1 MSRERVTPRSAKA
14 SLPDPVAAAR
24 DLLPA
29 VRARAD
35 EIERLR
41 HLPRDLS
48 DMLAAAGLYR
58 LWAPAEYGGLELP
71 PLPVLETFE
80 TLATA
85 DGSTAWCVFI
95 AVTSATALARLPPA
109 TARAVHASPTTMMA
123 GAFAPRGTAVA
134 TGGGYRV
141 DGRWAWGSG
150 IHNADW
156 VLGGCRLMRDGAP
169 ETLPSGAP
177 RPLMALAPAA
187 DVELLDTWH
196 VSGLCGTG
204 STDFAMH
211 GVLVPAD
218 RIVDLATTPQ
228 VSGALYAFPQFTL
241 LAMGIAAVALG
252 LARAAV
258 DELIALAATKT
269 PEGGSRPLAQR
280 PTAQADVA
288 RAEASLRSGR
298 AFFHEAVAAAWAS
311 AGADGHVDGY
321 VPLAARRDVRL
332 ATTNAVSAAVRAV
345 DLCYDLGGGTS
356 VYRRSP
362 LQRIFR
368 DVHTLTQH
376 VMVSPATLE
385 LTGRLLF
392 GLETDTSML

>member
-1 MSRERVTPRSAKA
+1 MSRESV
-14 SLPDPVAAAR
+14 DPVAAAR

-29 VRARAD
+29 LCARAD

-48 DMLAAAGLYR
+48 DTLAAAGLYR
-58 LWAPAEYGGLELP
+58 LWAPVECGGLELP
-71 PLPVLETFE
+71 PRPVLETFE

-85 DGSTAWCVFI
+85 DASTAWCVFI
-95 AVTSATALARLPPA
+95 AVTSATALARIPPA
-109 TARAVHASPTTMMA
+109 TARSVFATPTTVLA

-134 TGGGYRV
+134 TGATGGGWRV
-141 DGRWAWGSG
+141 DGQWQWGSN

-169 ETLPSGAP
+169 ARLPNGAP
-177 RPLMALAPAA
+177 RTAMVLVPAA

-196 VSGLCGTG
+196 VAGLCGTG

-211 GVLVPAD
+211 GVVVPDD
-218 RIVDLATTPQ
+218 RLVDLQTKPQ
-228 VSGALYAFPQFTL
+228 AAGALYAFPQFTL

-252 LARAAV
+252 LGRAAI
-258 DELIALAATKT
+258 DELIALAASKT
-269 PEGGSRPLAQR
+269 PAGGSRPLAQR
-280 PTAQADVA
+280 PAAQADVA

-298 AFFHEAVAAAWAS
+298 AFFHEAVASAWAS
-311 AGADGHVDGY
+311 AGAGGH

-332 ATTNAVSAAVRAV
+332 ATTHAVGAAVRAV

-376 VMVSPATLE
+376 VMVGPATLE
-385 LTGRLLF
+385 LTGRRLF
-392 GLETDTSML
+392 GLETDTTML

>member
-1 MSRERVTPRSAKA
+1 MS
-14 SLPDPVAAAR
+14 PDVVAAAR
-24 DLLPA
+24 ELVP
-29 VRARAD
+29 VIRARAD
-35 EIERLR
+35 EIEHAR

-48 DMLAAAGLYR
+48 DTLAAAGLYR
-58 LWAPAEYGGLELP
+58 LWAPAAYGGLELP
-71 PLPVLETFE
+71 PAPVLDVFE

-95 AVTSATALARLPPA
+95 AVTSATALARLPAATAQAVFGTPA
-109 TARAVHASPTTMMA
+109 TVVA

-134 TGGGYRV
+134 V
-141 DGRWAWGSG
+141 DGGWRVHGQWQWGSN
-150 IHNADW
+150 IRNADW
-156 VLGGCRLMRDGAP
+156 VLGGCRLVRDGQP
-169 ETLPSGAP
+169 DLLPNGAP
-177 RPLMALAPAA
+177 RPVMVLVPSR
-187 DVELLDTWH
+187 DVSVLDTWH

-204 STDFAMH
+204 SNDFALH
-211 GVLVPAD
+211 DVLVPPE
-218 RIVDLATTPQ
+218 RIVDLATMPVTATP
-228 VSGALYAFPQFTL
+228 LYAFPQFTL

-252 LARAAV
+252 LARAAI
-258 DELIALAATKT
+258 DELIGFAAAKT

-280 PTAQADVA
+280 PAAQADVA

-298 AFFHEAVAAAWAS
+298 AFFREAVAAAWES
-311 AGADGHVDGY
+311 AEAGGR
-321 VPLAARRDVRL
+321 VPLTARRDVRL
-332 ATTNAVSAAVRAV
+332 ATTHAVHAAVRAV

-376 VMVSPATLE
+376 VMVGPATLE

-392 GLETDTSML
+392 GLESDTSML

>member
-1 MSRERVTPRSAKA
+1 MTSDV
-14 SLPDPVAAAR
+14 VAAAR
-24 DLLPA
+24 ALVPT

-48 DMLAAAGLYR
+48 DALGAAGLYR
-58 LWAPAEYGGLELP
+58 LWVPAVYGGLELP
-71 PLPVLETFE
+71 PAPVLEIFE

-109 TARAVHASPTTMMA
+109 SARAVFATPETVLA

-134 TGGGYRV
+134 TDGGHRV
-141 DGRWAWGSG
+141 DGRWQWGSG
-150 IHNADW
+150 IRNADW
-156 VLGGCRLMRDGAP
+156 VLGGVRLVRDGEP
-169 ETLPSGAP
+169 ERLPNGQP
-177 RPLMALAPAA
+177 RTVMVLMPVAE
-187 DVELLDTWH
+187 VSVLDTWH

-204 STDFAMH
+204 SNDFAVH
-211 GVLVPAD
+211 DLFVPAE
-218 RIVDLATTPQ
+218 RVVDLRARPYAA
-228 VSGALYAFPQFTL
+228 GALHAFPQFTL

-252 LARAAV
+252 LGRAAI
-258 DELIALAATKT
+258 DELIGLASSKT
-269 PEGGSRPLAQR
+269 PEGGGRPLAQR

-311 AGADGHVDGY
+311 ATADDG

-332 ATTNAVSAAVRAV
+332 ATTHAVQAAVRAV

-362 LQRIFR
+362 LQRVFR

-376 VMVSPATLE
+376 VMVAPATLE

-392 GLETDTSML
+392 GLETDVSML

>member
-1 MSRERVTPRSAKA
+1 MTP
-14 SLPDPVAAAR
+14 DVVAAAR
-24 DLLPA
+24 ALVPTL
-29 VRARAD
+29 RARAD
-35 EIERLR
+35 EIETLR

-48 DMLAAAGLYR
+48 DQLAAAGLYR
-58 LWAPAEYGGLELP
+58 LWAPAAYGGLELP
-71 PLPVLETFE
+71 PAPVLEVFE

-85 DGSTAWCVFI
+85 DGSSAWCVFI

-109 TARAVHASPTTMMA
+109 SARAVFAAPTTVLA

-134 TGGGYRV
+134 TDGGHRV
-141 DGRWAWGSG
+141 NGQWQWGSG
-150 IHNADW
+150 IRNADW
-156 VLGGCRLMRDGAP
+156 VLGGVRLVRDGEP
-169 ETLPSGAP
+169 ERLPSGAP
-177 RPLMALAPAA
+177 RTVMVLMPATE
-187 DVELLDTWH
+187 VSVLDTWH

-204 STDFAMH
+204 SNDFAVH
-211 GVLVPAD
+211 DVFVPAD
-218 RIVDLATTPQ
+218 RVVDLQAPPETAGP
-228 VSGALYAFPQFTL
+228 LYAFPQFTL

-258 DELIALAATKT
+258 DELVALASTKT
-269 PEGGSRPLAQR
+269 PEGGGRPLAQR

-288 RAEASLRSGR
+288 RAEASVRSGR
-298 AFFHEAVAAAWAS
+298 AFFAEAVAAAWAS
-311 AGADGHVDGY
+311 ASAGAGVS
-321 VPLAARRDVRL
+321 VTARRDVRL
-332 ATTNAVSAAVRAV
+332 ATTHAVQAAVRTV

-376 VMVSPATLE
+376 VMVGAATLE

-392 GLETDTSML
+392 GLETDVTML